1 MTEKEYLYFLIHVTG
16 MGPVSIYKLYEYFK
30 SFREIWMA
38 DEKELQKTGILTKAR
53 MQALCSSR
61 IREKEW
67 KQEYDELS
75 KRNIRF
81 ISFFEN
87 EYPPR
92 LLPYGDKPAALFVKG
107 RLPQADKPA
116 VALVGA
122 RSCTEYGR
130 GMSRWFAS
138 ALDREGVQVISGLAL
153 GVDRAAHEGALE
165 YGDTFAV
172 LGCGINICYPRENY
186 RLFSDMEVQGGILTE
201 FPPGTWPASMNF
213 PRRNRIISGLADAV
227 VIIEAREKSGSL
239 ITADLALEQ
248 GKEVF
253 AVPGR
258 ISDPLSAGCNR
269 LLQSGAAPCLNP
281 GDILEYLGIKYDKKL
296 IVHKNSE
303 KRLAK
308 KENLVYSCL
317 DSRPRHLEDIMNAS
331 RLSVTETM
339 EGLINLELKG
349 LIQGIGNQYYCRK
362 L

>member
-130 GMSRWFAS
+130 SMSRWFAS
-138 ALDREGVQVISGLAL
+138 ALAREGVQVISGLAL
-153 GVDRAAHEGALE
+153 GVDRA
-165 YGDTFAV
+165 
-172 LGCGINICYPRENY
+172 P
-186 RLFSDMEVQGGILTE
+186 S
-201 FPPGTWPASMNF
+201 
-213 PRRNRIISGLADAV
+213 
-227 VIIEAREKSGSL
+227 
-239 ITADLALEQ
+239 
-248 GKEVF
+248 
-253 AVPGR
+253 
-258 ISDPLSAGCNR
+258 
-269 LLQSGAAPCLNP
+269 
-281 GDILEYLGIKYDKKL
+281 
-296 IVHKNSE
+296 
-303 KRLAK
+303 
-308 KENLVYSCL
+308 
-317 DSRPRHLEDIMNAS
+317 
-331 RLSVTETM
+331 
-339 EGLINLELKG
+339 
-349 LIQGIGNQYYCRK
+349 
-362 L
+362 

>member
-1 MTEKEYLYFLIHVTG
+1 MTEKECLYFLIHVIG

-38 DEKELQKTGILTKAR
+38 DEKELLKTGILTKAR
-53 MQALCSSR
+53 IQALCTARSR
-61 IREKEW
+61 EAEW
-67 KQEYDELS
+67 KQEYDGLLN
-75 KRNIRF
+75 RNIRF
-81 ISFFEN
+81 IPFFEK
-87 EYPPR
+87 EYPRR

-107 RLPQADKPA
+107 RLPQDEKPT

-122 RSCTEYGR
+122 RNCTEYGR
-130 GMSRWFAS
+130 DMSRWFAS
-138 ALDREGVQVISGLAL
+138 SLAKEGVQVISGLAM
-153 GVDRAAHEGALE
+153 GVDRAAHEGAME

-201 FPPGTWPASMNF
+201 FPLGTRPAPMNF

-227 VIIEAREKSGSL
+227 IIIEAREKSGSL

-253 AVPGR
+253 AIPGR

-269 LLQSGAAPCLNP
+269 LLQSGAAPCLTP
-281 GDILEYLGIKYDKKL
+281 GDIFEYLGIKYDKKL

-308 KENLVYSCL
+308 NENLVYSCL
-317 DSRPRHLEDIMNAS
+317 DSRPRHLEEIMKAS
-331 RLSVTETM
+331 RLSVTEAM
-339 EGLINLELKG
+339 EGLVSLELMG
-349 LIQGIGNQYYCRK
+349 LIQGTGNQYYCRK